1 MLLPLTL
8 VLGLVGPTVALS
20 GGSGRWL
27 GAPAALSTHPR
38 LGLLAPLER
47 ARSPRPVALSPAEGT
62 GSSRASL
69 EAVGAAEGREL
80 ARESTLSTPPTAPFH
95 DRILLLAVSAA
106 YGTNYASV
114 KLLGE
119 WFSSPAEAAALRF
132 GIALAALAPALTV
145 LAARDPRYVSWPLAR
160 DGISVGVCFAAGY
173 AVQAL
178 ALETSQAAVQAFI
191 LSLTVVVCPLL
202 EWLALGHPPRTRAA
216 AAAALALAGVSIIEA
231 GSFGSGAPS
240 AGDALG
246 LLQPVCFGSGFV
258 VLAQAMGRHRTGE
271 RDVATAVALTAWQV
285 KSKQVEQTS
294 LAHTPSS
301 HHTPE
306 YIPYGP
312 HFESRLITA
321 MHLSIPRPS
330 VATPPSSRPPPPP
343 TPPVSVTTHH
353 SHLFTHTP
361 HLSHVPCVF
370 LFVRAPSF
378 SFANAPD
385 FPCVGFLVTPPP
397 RVFFFVQMTAIAPL
411 TLCWWLSSAAPALT
425 GDSGVDAA
433 AVVAV
438 GAQMFAQLAD
448 VASAGGA
455 LPLLI
460 LLWTGV
466 VTCAVCCVAE
476 AKALGTLSSSEAT
489 VIFATEPLWA
499 VVFALLLLDEVNQA
513 PIFPTCDTP
522 SHPLFSHISAF
533 SSFFFESHRHL
544 E

>member
-1 MLLPLTL
+1 MLLPLSL
-8 VLGLVGPTVALS
+8 VLGVVGPTVALS

-27 GAPAALSTHPR
+27 GAPAALSNHPR

-231 GSFGSGAPS
+231 GSLGSGAPS

-285 KSKQVEQTS
+285 KSSKLVEHTS
-294 LAHTPSS
+294 LAHKSRTSRANKSLTHTQLQPHSGVYSLRPTFRITIDHRHSS
-301 HHTPE
+301 FDSSPKCGNPPLFT
-306 YIPYGP
+306 
-312 HFESRLITA
+312 
-321 MHLSIPRPS
+321 
-330 VATPPSSRPPPPP
+330 TPPPPPHPP
-343 TPPVSVTTHH
+343 TPPVSSRPITRTCSHTHPT
-353 SHLFTHTP
+353 FRMC
-361 HLSHVPCVF
+361 HVC
-370 LFVRAPSF
+370 SY
-378 SFANAPD
+378 SFALRPFHSPTRQISHGSD
-385 FPCVGFLVTPPP
+385 FL
-397 RVFFFVQMTAIAPL
+397 
-411 TLCWWLSSAAPALT
+411 
-425 GDSGVDAA
+425 
-433 AVVAV
+433 
-438 GAQMFAQLAD
+438 
-448 VASAGGA
+448 
-455 LPLLI
+455 
-460 LLWTGV
+460 
-466 VTCAVCCVAE
+466 
-476 AKALGTLSSSEAT
+476 
-489 VIFATEPLWA
+489 
-499 VVFALLLLDEVNQA
+499 
-513 PIFPTCDTP
+513 
-522 SHPLFSHISAF
+522 
-533 SSFFFESHRHL
+533 
-544 E
+544 

>member
-1 MLLPLTL
+1 MGTSLLKGGVPCLPVFLVSVFVPRLIFIGIRLAWVRESRKTGFLLSLSLGIVCVKHESSICHQMVLPLTL

-69 EAVGAAEGREL
+69 EAVGLAEGREL

-343 TPPVSVTTHH
+343 QPHPSLSRPITPTCSHTHPTFRMCH
-353 SHLFTHTP
+353 VCSYSFALRPFHLPTRQI
-361 HLSHVPCVF
+361 SHVSDF
-370 LFVRAPSF
+370 L
-378 SFANAPD
+378 
-385 FPCVGFLVTPPP
+385 
-397 RVFFFVQMTAIAPL
+397 
-411 TLCWWLSSAAPALT
+411 
-425 GDSGVDAA
+425 
-433 AVVAV
+433 
-438 GAQMFAQLAD
+438 
-448 VASAGGA
+448 
-455 LPLLI
+455 
-460 LLWTGV
+460 
-466 VTCAVCCVAE
+466 
-476 AKALGTLSSSEAT
+476 
-489 VIFATEPLWA
+489 
-499 VVFALLLLDEVNQA
+499 
-513 PIFPTCDTP
+513 
-522 SHPLFSHISAF
+522 
-533 SSFFFESHRHL
+533 
-544 E
+544 